1 MELIRGIKI
10 ITIWMHFNIIDY
22 LIIQV
27 SKALSWSGR
36 NHDQKPMCTPRP
48 FPFSDLAFP
57 LLFMWFWLVLSLK
70 EKKTQ
75 KSIIFRHYR
84 KSKGSKL
91 TNVTVKPLNWHI
103 WKLPSVNQGS
113 VDLYDSSKWRE
124 KKQGNAWRTLQS
136 ETGKICVCLC
146 LFSSKQILLQ
156 DKKDTFVF
164 KSNLGNKFFL

>member
-10 ITIWMHFNIIDY
+10 TTIWMHFNITDY

-57 LLFMWFWLVLSLK
+57 LLFTFGLIGAFA
-70 EKKTQ
+70 EGKKKQ

-113 VDLYDSSKWRE
+113 VDLYDSCKWRE
-124 KKQGNAWRTLQS
+124 NKTRKRMKDTPEQD
-136 ETGKICVCLC
+136 GKNLC
-146 LFSSKQILLQ
+146 LPLFIQ
-156 DKKDTFVF
+156 F
-164 KSNLGNKFFL
+164 KTNTVTRQKRYICF